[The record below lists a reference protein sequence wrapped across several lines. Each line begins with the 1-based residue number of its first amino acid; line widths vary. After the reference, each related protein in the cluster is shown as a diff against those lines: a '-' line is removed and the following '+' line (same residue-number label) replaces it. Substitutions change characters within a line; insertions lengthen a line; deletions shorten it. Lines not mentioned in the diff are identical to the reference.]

1 MTDFS
6 YTVKNGDRGLT
17 YIFLDK
23 AKEAGYEGDASKVN
37 WNNVLSVFD
46 EIQSEEKAEGEQ
58 LYSGGNDKTSSGWRN
73 SYIIKVG
80 DVINLTKEQIDKIYT
95 AMGFKKAGG
104 AAPAQGTPPAAP
116 AQGTPPAAPV
126 QETDPTVPPKPTTPP
141 PAVTP
146 PSAKTPPAKLSQ
158 QELMKYSISDKKN
171 AGKSV
176 LQPDGTTIEYTKN
189 GRISRILDETGN
201 VTRDIYY
208 NSDGSVDCF
217 YDFEYDGAGN
227 RTRAISYNSDGSV
240 RYFDDYEYANGNRT
254 REISYNSDSSVDCFY
269 DFEYDGAGNRTRAIS
284 YNSDGSV
291 RYFDDYEYA
300 NGNRTRDISYNSD
313 GSVNYYTVFEYDEAV
328 NQVSQQEYNPDGT
341 KR

>member
-116 AQGTPPAAPV
+116 AQGTPPAAPT

-176 LQPDGTTIEYTKN
+176 LQPDGTTIEYYED
-189 GRISRILDETGN
+189 GMISEVLDENGN
-201 VTRDIYY
+201 ETRCIFYK
-208 NSDGSVDCF
+208 SDGSVDTF
-217 YDFEYDGAGN
+217 YDIEYDGAGN
-227 RTRAISYNSDGSV
+227 RTREISYNSDGSV
-240 RYFDDYEYANGNRT
+240 QYFYDYEYANGNRT
-254 REISYNSDSSVDCFY
+254 RE
-269 DFEYDGAGNRTRAIS
+269 
-284 YNSDGSV
+284 
-291 RYFDDYEYA
+291 
-300 NGNRTRDISYNSD
+300 ISYNSD

>member
-116 AQGTPPAAPV
+116 AQGTPPVQGTPPA

-158 QELMKYSISDKKN
+158 QELMKYSIPDKKN
-171 AGKSV
+171 AGKAI
-176 LQPDGTTIEYTKN
+176 LQPDGTTIEYDEN
-189 GRISRILDETGN
+189 GRISKVLDENGN
-201 VTRDIYY
+201 VTWEIDY
-208 NSDGSVDCF
+208 NSDGSVDYF
-217 YDFEYDGAGN
+217 YDTEYDSAGN
-227 RTRAISYNSDGSV
+227 ETRCIRYKSDGSV
-240 RYFDDYEYANGNRT
+240 CYY
-254 REISYNSDSSVDCFY
+254 SVGARFY
-269 DFEYDGAGNRTRAIS
+269 K
-284 YNSDGSV
+284 
-291 RYFDDYEYA
+291 
-300 NGNRTRDISYNSD
+300 
-313 GSVNYYTVFEYDEAV
+313 
-328 NQVSQQEYNPDGT
+328 PDGT
-341 KR
+341 EY